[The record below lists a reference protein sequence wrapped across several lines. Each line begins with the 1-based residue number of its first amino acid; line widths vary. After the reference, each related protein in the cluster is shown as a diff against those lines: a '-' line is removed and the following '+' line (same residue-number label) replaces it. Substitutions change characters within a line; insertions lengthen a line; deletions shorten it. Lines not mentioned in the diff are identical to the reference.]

1 MLNRLQSDVDNS
13 SAHSFKIRGNNLSGP
28 GDYDLL
34 VALLLRLRRQPL
46 LYARSCWEVFYNGH
60 AQHWKLTILL
70 LSREN
75 EVTERDIDGVV
86 VGGGEGGG
94 EAVLARAACC
104 PFQTT

>member
-1 MLNRLQSDVDNS
+1 M
-13 SAHSFKIRGNNLSGP
+13 
-28 GDYDLL
+28 
-34 VALLLRLRRQPL
+34 ALLLRLRRQPL

-94 EAVLARAACC
+94 RGSFSKGGLLPISDNVILVLRS
-104 PFQTT
+104 FSNFEIK